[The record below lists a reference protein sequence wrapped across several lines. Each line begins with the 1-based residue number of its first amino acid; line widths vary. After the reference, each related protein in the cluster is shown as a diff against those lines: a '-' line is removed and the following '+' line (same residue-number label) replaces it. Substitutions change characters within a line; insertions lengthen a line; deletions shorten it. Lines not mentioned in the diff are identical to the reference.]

1 MSQRFSFDDA
11 LHRYYRTRGTL
22 PWSGAMRREHSA
34 PGRLGGLRSPRSA
47 TTSRAVTLQ
56 QVETEALQPGANNSE
71 PVRTMGFPLGVAM
84 TTGSCAEGSPSISR
98 HRYQL
103 WNRLLSKGLH
113 CRPVMELHSF
123 LSRSGLTKVLFVG
136 LYVKPDVVTHRDEFV
151 DGPQLHIAL
160 NRAYVA
166 LGQFEDFPEDDQFQ
180 ALLQSFFDLAMR
192 WVQPQE
198 GLSWA
203 EDGPW
208 PASTTRGGTVWLNLR
223 PHPASHMSQGFG
235 FDDSFV
241 GALRLVQSAVD
252 LHLRLI
258 YRLEEAALESHED
271 LYLSWA

>member
-1 MSQRFSFDDA
+1 
-11 LHRYYRTRGTL
+11 
-22 PWSGAMRREHSA
+22 MR
-34 PGRLGGLRSPRSA
+34 
-47 TTSRAVTLQ
+47 
-56 QVETEALQPGANNSE
+56 
-71 PVRTMGFPLGVAM
+71 FPLGVAR

-113 CRPVMELHSF
+113 CRPVIELHSF

-166 LGQFEDFPEDDQFQ
+166 VGQFEDFPEDDQFRS
-180 ALLQSFFDLAMR
+180 LLQGFFMLAMR
-192 WVQPQE
+192 WVEPQE

-203 EDGPW
+203 ED
-208 PASTTRGGTVWLNLR
+208 GTVWLNLR
-223 PHPASHMSQGFG
+223 PHPASRMSQGFG
-235 FDDSFV
+235 FDDAFV
-241 GALRLVQSAVD
+241 GALRLVQSAAD

-258 YRLEEAALESHED
+258 YRIDEAALETHED